1 MFAKSSKGLFREFDD
16 IVQKIDVNILN
27 IKTLP
32 AKEIKPSS
40 LKETNQLISSASLIL
55 AKINDIENENNT
67 DVLNEKLRQL
77 SERKKQISLL
87 TSQYQL
93 SMLKTI
99 DNKNINENTLDNN
112 YNNKEVDVGMVTDYN
127 EKLLGDAMR
136 NLNEVHSNLKET
148 AINLR
153 SQGGILSNDNEKMV
167 KGVDIMKENNDI
179 VSDIACSKKCQKIW
193 MIIINVLLFSI
204 IVLILMIKIMNFL
217 K

>member
-1 MFAKSSKGLFREFDD
+1 M
-16 IVQKIDVNILN
+16 
-27 IKTLP
+27 
-32 AKEIKPSS
+32 
-40 LKETNQLISSASLIL
+40 IL

-67 DVLNEKLRQL
+67 NVLNEKLKQL

-99 DNKNINENTLDNN
+99 DNKNINENTLENN

-179 VSDIACSKKCQKIW
+179 VSDISCSKKCQKIW